1 MSWGWP
7 RLDCMSTAIQAVDLV
22 RHFGEVKAVRG
33 VSLQVEE
40 GEIFGFLGPNG
51 AGKSTIVR
59 ILVTLL
65 PPTSGTG
72 SVLGHDVVAERTTV
86 RRLIGVALQEAG
98 LDPKQTGRELLT
110 LQGRLYGL
118 RGQVLPTQVTEVTE
132 LVGLTDAIDRM
143 IKTYSG
149 GMKRRLDLASALLH
163 RPRVLFLDEPTT
175 GLDPLSR
182 ALIWDRI
189 RELRGRYGTTVFL
202 TTQYLE
208 EADELA
214 DRVAIIDQGRIV
226 RQGTP
231 TALKAEVGADV
242 IDVAVDERE
251 AGAARVAI
259 EEMQAGRELPK
270 GELRGTES
278 GYTLFLRDGPQ
289 NLAVLIRGLDR
300 AGVRFGAV
308 SVSRPTLDD
317 VFLAATG
324 GRMAEKA
331 ERAAEEAEQTPE
343 PAGRGAQ

>member
-1 MSWGWP
+1 MADRTNSIEVEGLVREFKNGP
-7 RLDCMSTAIQAVDLV
+7 RAVDGIDL
-22 RHFGEVKAVRG
+22 R
-33 VSLQVEE
+33 VEP
-40 GEIFGFLGPNG
+40 GTVYGFLGPNG

-59 ILVTLL
+59 ILTTLL
-65 PPTSGTG
+65 QPTSGSG
-72 SVLGHDVVAERTTV
+72 SVLGHDVVGERTTV

-118 RGQVLPTQVTEVTE
+118 RGAVLGEQVREVTD
-132 LVGLTDAIDRM
+132 LVGLSDAIDRR
-143 IKTYSG
+143 IQTYSG

-189 RELRGRYGTTVFL
+189 RELREKFGATIFL

-214 DRVAIIDQGRIV
+214 DRVAIIDQGQIV
-226 RQGTP
+226 RQSTP
-231 TALKAEVGADV
+231 AALKAEVGADV

-251 AGAARVAI
+251 TGAARLAI
-259 EEMQAGRELPK
+259 EELIAGGELPE
-270 GELRGTES
+270 GELRGTET
-278 GYTLFLRDGPQ
+278 GYTLFVPDGPR
-289 NLAVLIRGLDR
+289 NIAALIRGLDR

-324 GRMAEKA
+324 GRMAEAA
-331 ERAAEEAEQTPE
+331 ERATAEEERTPE
-343 PAGRGAQ
+343 PAGRGA